1 MCEFIGK
8 SNERILSKLSK
19 GEILGLYLIVHV
31 AMETTKTSNVSYQ
44 SKSFIS
50 IFFTCQVSACQL
62 QPSSCHNLANEL
74 CTQKLPKLCS
84 ATLTDSSIQYFFN
97 LWDHN
102 IPAGLPVPCCYIAS
116 NCRKQN
122 PIEQHIFRGLNFFPH
137 GLVALCWTSSE
148 LYPFIA
154 DLIKGGI
161 TENNVSI
168 EELSFMLANPLLRV
182 ESDLQSPA
190 DSLVW

>member
-1 MCEFIGK
+1 
-8 SNERILSKLSK
+8 
-19 GEILGLYLIVHV
+19 
-31 AMETTKTSNVSYQ
+31 METTKTSNFTYQ
-44 SKSFIS
+44 LKSFIS
-50 IFFTCQVSACQL
+50 IFFTCQVSACEL
-62 QPSSCHNLANEL
+62 QPSSYHNLANDL

-84 ATLTDSSIQYFFN
+84 ATLMDSSIQYFFN

-122 PIEQHIFRGLNFFPH
+122 PIEQQQHIFRGLNFFPH

-148 LYPFIA
+148 FYPFIA

-168 EELSFMLANPLLRV
+168 EELSSLFLAHPLLRV

-190 DSLVW
+190 NSLVW